1 MASSAAAQGAPSMCS
16 RRPKRDCDLLIPDE
30 ILTDVDFDK
39 LWDWFASVVE
49 TNLDRQLIF
58 VKLVNSVRK
67 PYLDHCRRN
76 LTGPS
81 RRLFPWQT
89 GSTCYTPSECTTTEY
104 GPVESQQEEERDL
117 EELAS
122 QVEAL
127 QLQLQDASSDLAK
140 KDNEICSLKMEVQ
153 TVSAALQDASSDLAK
168 KDNEICSLKM
178 EVQTVSAALQDAS
191 SDITQKDNEICS
203 LKMEVQ
209 TVSAALQDASSDLP
223 KKGNEVCSLRMEVQT
238 ISAALQ
244 DASSDLAKKGNEIC
258 SLNMEL
264 QTVSVALQDASSDI
278 AQKDNEICSL
288 KMEAQTVSVALQD
301 ASSDLAKKDNEICSL
316 KMEVQ
321 TVSVALQD
329 ASSDLAQKDNEIC
342 SLKMEVQTVSAVL
355 QDASSDLAKKGN
367 EICSLKMELQTV
379 SAALQEKSQVH
390 AQFSTPGLESP
401 SMPCV
406 AMMSSQLPNKF
417 VRMNSNEVSPYG
429 PRDNGIVSVNHNVW
443 IHEIF
448 VLKYYPGDII
458 AFQSSVYLR
467 ATCDCSDLSPGIA
480 KEAGGGV
487 VDCRYIRE
495 GSSGC
500 SIQEKFRI
508 RRLGVYQQL
517 VAIES
522 VAFPGR
528 YLSLDGESGT
538 VTLQGAR
545 GDRES
550 FYVIFVAS

>member
-89 GSTCYTPSECTTTEY
+89 GSTCYTPSDCTTTEY
-104 GPVESQQEEERDL
+104 GPVESQQEEEQDL

-127 QLQLQDASSDLAK
+127 QLQLQDASSGLAK

-153 TVSAALQDASSDLAK
+153 TVSVALQDASSDLAK

-209 TVSAALQDASSDLP
+209 TVS
-223 KKGNEVCSLRMEVQT
+223 
-238 ISAALQ
+238 
-244 DASSDLAKKGNEIC
+244 
-258 SLNMEL
+258 
-264 QTVSVALQDASSDI
+264 
-278 AQKDNEICSL
+278 
-288 KMEAQTVSVALQD
+288 
-301 ASSDLAKKDNEICSL
+301 
-316 KMEVQ
+316 
-321 TVSVALQD
+321 VALQD

-342 SLKMEVQTVSAVL
+342 SLKMEVQTVSAAL

-390 AQFSTPGLESP
+390 AQFSTPGLESS

-458 AFQSSVYLR
+458 AFQSRFFRNFYLR

-538 VTLQGAR
+538 VTLQGVR